1 MNTAKQAG
9 QSAQDLA
16 QKIAR
21 QMAQEPLEVLKTA
34 RDQVTTPGKV
44 APVSQPSQNGESSEK
59 TSGDQQKL
67 QDNMRSARRMEA
79 LNQELNDIR
88 KQDLFKDLQD
98 KISQGVEVPIADF
111 PELTMEQK
119 QVLMAQKEAYQNQ
132 KSKMENQNASIDVPT
147 IQSKPSRRFGAG
159 QKQEAERQQTRVEK
173 PVPPSG

>member
-9 QSAQDLA
+9 QTTRDLA

-34 RDQVTTPGKV
+34 RNQVALPEKV
-44 APVSQPSQNGESSEK
+44 APVSQPSQNGENSEK

-67 QDNMRSARRMEA
+67 QDNMRSTRRMEA
-79 LNQELNDIR
+79 LNQELKDIR
-88 KQDLFKDLQD
+88 KQDLFKDLQN
-98 KISQGVEVPIADF
+98 KISQGVEVPLEDY
-111 PELTMEQK
+111 PELSMEQK
-119 QVLMAQKEAYQNQ
+119 QVLKAQMEAVKAQESRISNQ
-132 KSKMENQNASIDVPT
+132 ESGVIETHSKRG
-147 IQSKPSRRFGAG
+147 RRFGQG